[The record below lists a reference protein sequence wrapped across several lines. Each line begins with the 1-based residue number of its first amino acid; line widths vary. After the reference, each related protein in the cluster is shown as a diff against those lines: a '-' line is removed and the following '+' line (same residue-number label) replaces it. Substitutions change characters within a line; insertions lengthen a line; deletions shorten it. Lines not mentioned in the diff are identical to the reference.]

1 MIDNSIY
8 SLINKSINQLG
19 NLNEENTKQHI
30 VIPALKFLGYESE
43 CFNFENRE
51 DHKNKVVDI
60 SWENNKDRLY
70 IEVKRSGYDI
80 KKSDVKQLTDYIVAG
95 NINWGILTNG
105 KRYILINKNI
115 ECIGYGE
122 DISLD
127 RIVLDVDASQ
137 KNKKIYL
144 KYFSKGYIFDNKHT
158 EYFRDI
164 AQFKSYFLAEKK
176 EGSWIQYKSTLNN
189 FVEYLIGKHE
199 NYRPLNSISF
209 VDFKDYWKHKLVS
222 NDEIKSLRTYKAQYA
237 HVSSMFYTL
246 HEKEKITGKNNF
258 AYITTKEVEES
269 YYSLFNRESI
279 IENKFVLNERNI
291 KEAINILN
299 SKRDDN
305 RNIIVLLLAVYCGIT
320 RSDIESLKWEDLDLK
335 KGKIKFKSRSIPLP
349 KTIKDR
355 LDILSKD
362 YKKKKIKTSNV
373 FCKYYDKKYTA
384 ITVSSIN
391 FLFDTLKEKFWNKCS
406 LERICSTLI
415 PMLYKNG
422 YTIEEISFLT
432 GKSLSILEKI
442 IPYDEMIKGINLD
455 KPHKER
461 IHPFANILGL

>member
-1 MIDNSIY
+1 MIDNDVFN
-8 SLINKSINQLG
+8 LINKSIKKVS

-30 VIPALKFLGYESE
+30 VIPVLNLLEYESE
-43 CFNFENRE
+43 CFIFENR
-51 DHKNKVVDI
+51 DGHKNKIVDI
-60 SWENNKDRLY
+60 SWIKDNDILY
-70 IEVKRSGYDI
+70 IEVKRADYDI
-80 KKSDVKQLTDYIVAG
+80 KNSDVKQLTDYIIAK

-127 RIVLDVDASQ
+127 RIVLDVDGSN
-137 KNKKIYL
+137 KNKKTYL
-144 KYFSKGYIFDNKHT
+144 KYFSKRYIFDNKHT
-158 EYFRDI
+158 NYFRDI

-189 FVEYLIGKHE
+189 FVEYLIEKYE

-222 NDEIKSLRTYKAQYA
+222 NDEIKSIRTYKAQYA
-237 HVSSMFYTL
+237 HVSSLFYTL

-269 YYSLFNRESI
+269 YYFLFNRESI
-279 IENKFVLNERNI
+279 IENKFVLNELNI
-291 KEAINILN
+291 KEAINVLN

-305 RNIIVLLLAVYCGIT
+305 RNIIILLLAVYCGIT

-335 KGKIKFKSRSIPLP
+335 KGKIKFKNRTIPLP

-362 YKKKKIKTSNV
+362 YKNKKIKTSNV
-373 FCKYYDKKYTA
+373 FCKYYEKKYTA

-391 FLFDTLKEKFWNKCS
+391 SIFDTLKEKFWSKCS

-415 PMLYKNG
+415 PMLYKSG
-422 YTIEEISFLT
+422 YTIEEISYLT